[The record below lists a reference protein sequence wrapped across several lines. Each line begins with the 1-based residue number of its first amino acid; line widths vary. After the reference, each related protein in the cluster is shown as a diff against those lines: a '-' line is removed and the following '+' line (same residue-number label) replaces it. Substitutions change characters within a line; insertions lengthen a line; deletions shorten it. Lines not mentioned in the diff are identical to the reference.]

1 MAKAYKWSYFISTF
15 SSIQMEAKEIAQSM
29 IKVSPIFLY
38 FLVIERI
45 SFLDT
50 GLQAGKIPG
59 TPMNRFPKPRKAV
72 NFIKDC
78 TFGYLQNKHDS
89 IPTILVENA

>member
-29 IKVSPIFLY
+29 IKVSPIFLC

-45 SFLDT
+45 SFLDI

-59 TPMNRFPKPRKAV
+59 TRMNKKT
-72 NFIKDC
+72 K
-78 TFGYLQNKHDS
+78 LQSVSFSK
-89 IPTILVENA
+89 T